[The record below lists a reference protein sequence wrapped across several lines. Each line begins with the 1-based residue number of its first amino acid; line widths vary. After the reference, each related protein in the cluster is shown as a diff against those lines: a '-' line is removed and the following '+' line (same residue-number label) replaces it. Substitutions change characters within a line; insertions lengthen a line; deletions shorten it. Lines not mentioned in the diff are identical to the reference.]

1 MKKVN
6 PLLIIILALGV
17 FGIITTEMGIIGVLP
32 QVTQK
37 FNISASQAGWLVSI
51 FSFVVAISGPFLT
64 LLVSG
69 MNRKVILLIAVFSF
83 VISNLVYA
91 YTTHFEVMLIFRVL
105 PAIFHPVFFSVALVT
120 ASNLVPPE
128 KSSKAVTKVFAGIT
142 VGFAFGVPLTS
153 YLAEKI
159 ALEAAFWFGAVVSMI
174 AFVGI
179 LIWLP
184 SLPVQ
189 EKMSYGK
196 QLSVLRKP
204 QLWFNIVS
212 VIFIF
217 AAMFSVYSYFAEY
230 LGEITRMNGSWIS
243 MMLMV
248 FGIVMIF
255 GNFLFG
261 GLLHKNLTK
270 TVITFP
276 LLYMVIYVLTYAL
289 GTSFLPMIV
298 VVLIWGAVHS
308 GGLIISQA
316 WLTTEAKEAPE
327 FGNSLFVSFS
337 NLGITIGAAMG
348 GWFISHLGI
357 HQLIWSGMM
366 FALLAFLSVII
377 KNKNVQIKCSGS
389 QRALKYGEANGSL
402 ALLTWGVISLIKRF
416 R

>member
-1 MKKVN
+1 M
-6 PLLIIILALGV
+6 
-17 FGIITTEMGIIGVLP
+17 
-32 QVTQK
+32 
-37 FNISASQAGWLVSI
+37 
-51 FSFVVAISGPFLT
+51 
-64 LLVSG
+64 
-69 MNRKVILLIAVFSF
+69 
-83 VISNLVYA
+83 
-91 YTTHFEVMLIFRVL
+91 
-105 PAIFHPVFFSVALVT
+105 
-120 ASNLVPPE
+120 
-128 KSSKAVTKVFAGIT
+128 
-142 VGFAFGVPLTS
+142 PLTS

-189 EKMSYGK
+189 QKMSYGK
-196 QLSVLRKP
+196 QLGILRKP

-230 LGEITRMNGSWIS
+230 LGELTLMNGSWIS

-261 GLLHKNLTK
+261 GLLHKNLIK
-270 TVITFP
+270 TVIMFP
-276 LLYMVIYVLTYAL
+276 LLYMVVYVFTYAL

-308 GGLIISQA
+308 GGLITSQT

-337 NLGITIGAAMG
+337 NLGITIGSAIG

-357 HQLIWSGMM
+357 HQLIWSGMI
-366 FALLAFLSVII
+366 FALLAFLSMII
-377 KNKNVQIKCSGS
+377 KIKLFNSNATEVNVH
-389 QRALKYGEANGSL
+389 
-402 ALLTWGVISLIKRF
+402 
-416 R
+416 

>member
-6 PLLIIILALGV
+6 PLVIIILALGV

-69 MNRKVILLIAVFSF
+69 MNRKAILLISVFSF

-184 SLPVQ
+184 SLPAQ

-243 MMLMV
+243 MMLMG

-261 GLLHKNLTK
+261 GLLHKNLIK
-270 TVITFP
+270 TIITFP

-308 GGLIISQA
+308 GGLIISQV

-366 FALLAFLSVII
+366 FALLAFLSIII
-377 KNKNVQIKCSGS
+377 KIKMFKSNATEVNV
-389 QRALKYGEANGSL
+389 R
-402 ALLTWGVISLIKRF
+402 
-416 R
+416 

>member
-91 YTTHFEVMLIFRVL
+91 YTTHFEVMLTFRVL

-289 GTSFLPMIV
+289 GTSFLLMIV

-377 KNKNVQIKCSGS
+377 KIKMFKSNAAEVNV
-389 QRALKYGEANGSL
+389 R
-402 ALLTWGVISLIKRF
+402 
-416 R
+416 

>member
-69 MNRKVILLIAVFSF
+69 MNRKVVLLIAVFSF

-189 EKMSYGK
+189 EKMSYGR

-377 KNKNVQIKCSGS
+377 KIKMFKSN
-389 QRALKYGEANGSL
+389 ATEAN
-402 ALLTWGVISLIKRF
+402 VR
-416 R
+416 